1 MNDYTR
7 KQTNSECQPA
17 ENPAPQPAPG
27 DGACGNLP
35 ETKLPEVKKP
45 ECEGTKPECECPKP
59 PGSTPS
65 CLDDLITEQTV
76 AIDASDK
83 AAKFKKELEDLLTKA
98 KAARAA
104 YTQEKYERLVEEW
117 VNQDTAIAKLIKR
130 LLCKVRCWDC
140 ILHCYV
146 CPLLNDLHI
155 AEKWLYDD
163 GKKAYEL
170 DVRNLN
176 DQRYWLTRD
185 RDAKQRTF
193 DRIKNILAAWEKP
206 AETIEKALADNKKLY
221 DGIDKGM
228 ETAIGK
234 AIFDLFLRLIPMHL
248 AIAPRKEV
256 AQTKIEA
263 KYTEFCKCG
272 DHAAEICCGINVGE
286 RSFRDRLI
294 GPQPSLIDPAKY
306 FDLICCLVK
315 NRYVTAQ
322 ASLSK
327 AESDLLEKETLIAN
341 LVKQIGTGWEKDFET
356 AAVGAIPGEID
367 CCDYDPKPKTETIT
381 ETETKTDTE
390 QNSQRTT
397 EFS

>member
-17 ENPAPQPAPG
+17 ENPAPQPVPG
-27 DGACGNLP
+27 EGSCGELP

-45 ECEGTKPECECPKP
+45 ECKVEDSECECPKP

-65 CLDDLITEQTV
+65 CLEDLITEQTV

-104 YTQEKYERLVEEW
+104 YTQEKYEDLVEEW

-140 ILHCYV
+140 VLECYV

-155 AEKWLYDD
+155 AEEWLYQDD
-163 GKKAYEL
+163 DKAYES
-170 DVRNLN
+170 DVRNLY

-228 ETAIGK
+228 ETALGK

-248 AIAPRKEV
+248 AIAPPKSV
-256 AQTKIEA
+256 AETKIDA
-263 KYTEFCKCG
+263 KYTEFCTCG
-272 DHAAEICCGINVGE
+272 DHDPEMCCGINVGE

-294 GPQPSLIDPAKY
+294 GPQPSLIDPTEY

-315 NRYVTAQ
+315 NRYIKAQ
-322 ASLSK
+322 AALSK
-327 AESDLLEKETLIAN
+327 VESDLLEKETLIAN
-341 LVKQIGTGWEKDFET
+341 LVKQIGAGWQKEFEA

-367 CCDYDPKPKTETIT
+367 CCAYDAKPEPEPEPKPEPEPEPKPGQTV
-381 ETETKTDTE
+381 
-390 QNSQRTT
+390 